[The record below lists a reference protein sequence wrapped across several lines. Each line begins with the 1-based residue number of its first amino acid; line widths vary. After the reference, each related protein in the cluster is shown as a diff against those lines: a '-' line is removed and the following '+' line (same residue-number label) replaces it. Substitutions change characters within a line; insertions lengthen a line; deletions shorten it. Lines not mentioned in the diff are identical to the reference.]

1 MKRIVAICALA
12 AIASVFGCQQQ
23 PQPQDERVVW
33 FAGTFEEALADA
45 QSRGALLML
54 DFYAET

>member
-1 MKRIVAICALA
+1 MKRVVAICALA
-12 AIASVFGCQQQ
+12 AIAFVFGCQQQ
-23 PQPQDERVVW
+23 PQPPSGQEW
-33 FAGTFEEALADA
+33 FSGTFEEALAEA